1 MAGVRIL
8 GIGEVD
14 PLPCLVKLQI
24 RDNPQFRRKIKQR
37 NPLRNTIISLKWESN
52 DEVGKRWF
60 VDAMFLHRTTH
71 PNWKWHINW
80 QQDTEWGSDAQT
92 QPSTSSSPSSPS
104 SSSSSSSFADDPRS
118 PSACQFSIINKIVL
132 ITCDV
137 TRNIE
142 WSLHQSADPTII
154 SFHIWSAGGLFLY
167 GTLSA
172 TFHLSYSF
180 FCWTEGCKKVL
191 FSHNFSRQEIQTRSM
206 LVSRGRPRFSSVSA
220 LFCYKMDDKLN
231 HQTWQC
237 YLFKLP
243 SCSPVRLKIQ
253 PESALA
259 VDVLAHTAIITC
271 PLQGAH
277 RWYLDRLIS
286 PINCPMNTWITPE
299 NIQMII

>member
-1 MAGVRIL
+1 MSQEISSDL
-8 GIGEVD
+8 
-14 PLPCLVKLQI
+14 C
-24 RDNPQFRRKIKQR
+24 IK
-37 NPLRNTIISLKWESN
+37 
-52 DEVGKRWF
+52 
-60 VDAMFLHRTTH
+60 
-71 PNWKWHINW
+71 
-80 QQDTEWGSDAQT
+80 
-92 QPSTSSSPSSPS
+92 
-104 SSSSSSSFADDPRS
+104 
-118 PSACQFSIINKIVL
+118 VL
-132 ITCDV
+132 IQ
-137 TRNIE
+137 
-142 WSLHQSADPTII
+142 QSYHFTYDLREDCSCMELCLQHSTFPT
-154 SFHIWSAGGLFLY
+154 L
-167 GTLSA
+167 
-172 TFHLSYSF
+172 F

-191 FSHNFSRQEIQTRSM
+191 FSHNFSRQEIQTRGM